1 MFQGYVGFVLEN
13 YLRPECPIQDMD
25 RLKPES
31 LQQTKGTN
39 LSKVRSEK
47 KKVTSFKTMYII
59 ELQQKMS
66 FFRENP
72 YIGHTCAILF
82 LQSRGCNLQFQKVT
96 GLVAS
101 MSIATTRAR

>member
-13 YLRPECPIQDMD
+13 YLRPECPLQDMD

-31 LQQTKGTN
+31 LQQKKAQTSQKCE
-39 LSKVRSEK
+39 VR

-66 FFRENP
+66 FF
-72 YIGHTCAILF
+72 
-82 LQSRGCNLQFQKVT
+82 
-96 GLVAS
+96 
-101 MSIATTRAR
+101 